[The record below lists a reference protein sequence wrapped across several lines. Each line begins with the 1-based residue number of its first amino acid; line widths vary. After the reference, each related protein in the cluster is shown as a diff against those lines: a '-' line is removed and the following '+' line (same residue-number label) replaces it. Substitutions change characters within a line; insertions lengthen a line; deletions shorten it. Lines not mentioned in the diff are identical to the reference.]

1 MVSGLFIGHFLR
13 NHIPWIII
21 GISYAICIGLLLI
34 IRWLLAR
41 ENKRRDS
48 EPVDHSYDEVYIERE
63 RNGVI
68 ERVKVAKVC
77 CEDKSPKVFF

>member
-1 MVSGLFIGHFLR
+1 MKASMFIKSVPR

-21 GISYAICIGLLLI
+21 GISYAICIGILLI
-34 IRWLLAR
+34 IRWHLAR
-41 ENKRRDS
+41 ENKRRDR

-63 RNGVI
+63 RAGVI

-77 CEDKSPKVFF
+77 RVSE